1 MNKQIIFRETK
12 RMMLGVS
19 VLALCILLLGFKSD
33 QPQITITWV
42 STDRPEFEPG
52 KGEQVTLRY
61 RISAPAK
68 VKVQFLDPFDKPVRT
83 VEKEVK
89 KAGDQNIVWNGRDD
103 AGNLV
108 PPEAYV
114 YTISAQ
120 TNDLEGSQSP
130 IVYDLRDRT
139 GGELV
144 HVEKVEW
151 EPKSGR
157 LAYAISK
164 PSRVRV
170 ILGRMTAG
178 WPVGTLIDWEPRP
191 AGRNQTQWD
200 GWDPEHVIQ
209 AKEMTGLE
217 PVFHAFAL
225 PENVVIVTGA
235 GQGNKQTSAAS
246 KLDKTPIRRLAL
258 NTTSN
263 TVLHQHASH
272 PRSRCYDPL
281 VEMSFPQIETA
292 GELVQLKGKTVLRLN
307 VAEEQPGL
315 RMAPIPRASVF
326 VFVDGAL
333 VERNL
338 DGYLPYQWV
347 LDTKN
352 LDPGEHVITGLLAW
366 PDDHFGVTHRR
377 VLVEDYP
384 AGR

>member
-12 RMMLGVS
+12 RIVRGVS
-19 VLALCILLLGFKSD
+19 VFAFCILLLGLKSE
-33 QPQITITWV
+33 QPQLTIIWV
-42 STDRPEFEPG
+42 SADLPEFEPR

-68 VKVQFLDPFDKPVRT
+68 VKVQFLDPFDKAIRT
-83 VEKEVK
+83 VEKKVK

-103 AGNLV
+103 AGNPV
-108 PPEAYV
+108 PPEAYA

-120 TNDLEGSQSP
+120 SDDFEDSQSP

-151 EPKSGR
+151 DQKSGR
-157 LAYAISK
+157 LAYVISK

-178 WPVGTLIDWEPRP
+178 WPAGTLIDWEPRP
-191 AGRNQTQWD
+191 AGRNKTLWD
-200 GWDPEHVIQ
+200 GWDPEHVIE

-225 PENVVIVTGA
+225 PENVVIVKGA
-235 GQGNKQTSAAS
+235 GQGNKHTSLAS
-246 KLDKTPIRRLAL
+246 RLDNTPFRRPAM

-281 VEMSFPQIETA
+281 IEMSFPKRETA
-292 GELVQLKGKTVLRLN
+292 GELVKLKGKTLLQLN
-307 VAEEQPGL
+307 VAEEQTGL

-347 LDTKN
+347 FDPKS

>member
-1 MNKQIIFRETK
+1 MNKKVIVREIK
-12 RMMLGVS
+12 RRLLCVS
-19 VLALCILLLGFKSD
+19 VFAFCILLLGLKSE
-33 QPQITITWV
+33 QPQLSITWV

-89 KAGDQNIVWNGRDD
+89 RPGDQIIVWNGRDD
-103 AGNLV
+103 AGNPV

-114 YTISAQ
+114 YTISARI
-120 TNDLEGSQSP
+120 DGPDDSQSP

-139 GGELV
+139 GGELI

-151 EPKSGR
+151 DQKSGR
-157 LAYAISK
+157 LVYVISR

-170 ILGRMTAG
+170 ILGRMTVG

-191 AGRNQTQWD
+191 AGRNQMQWD
-200 GWDPEHVIQ
+200 GWDPEHVIE
-209 AKEMTGLE
+209 AREMTGLE

-225 PENVVIVTGA
+225 PENVVIVNGA
-235 GQGNKQTSAAS
+235 SQGNKQTSVAS
-246 KLDKTPIRRLAL
+246 KLDKTPLRRPAL
-258 NTTSN
+258 NLTSN
-263 TVLHQHASH
+263 TVLHQHANH

-281 VEMSFPQIETA
+281 IEISLPQIETA
-292 GELVQLKGKTVLRLN
+292 GELVQLKRKTVLRLN
-307 VAEEQPGL
+307 VAEEQPGI
-315 RMAPIPRASVF
+315 RAAPIPWSSVF

-338 DGYLPYQWV
+338 DGYLPYQWE
-347 LDTKN
+347 LDPNN
-352 LDPGEHVITGLLAW
+352 LDPGEHVITALLAW
-366 PDDHFGVTHRR
+366 PDDHFGVTHLR
-377 VLVEDYP
+377 VIVEDYP